1 MEPKT
6 YIALKKVAVNGK
18 HLVEG
23 DVFSASLT
31 KTVESEG
38 FYRKL
43 YRYAT
48 EEEIETKAKPTVKPV
63 KETKK

>member
-18 HLVEG
+18 HLNVG
-23 DVFSASLT
+23 DVFAASLT
-31 KTVESEG
+31 KSVEQEG

-48 EEEIETKAKPTVKPV
+48 EEEIEVKAKPTVKPV